1 LISSEFDDLQNL
13 LKKAMQIQNVSENE
27 YCQLSGYERKFVKV
41 KFTELVRLVENKD
54 VDLDFPIT
62 LTEKLQ
68 KDFGR
73 NLEEFNVDF
82 EKTSV

>member
-1 LISSEFDDLQNL
+1 
-13 LKKAMQIQNVSENE
+13 MQIQNVSETE

-41 KFTELVRLVENKD
+41 KFTELVRLVENQD

-68 KDFGR
+68 KYLGR
-73 NLEEFNVDF
+73 NLEELNVDI
-82 EKTSV
+82 EKTSVWGLLAKSKEGAVNDE

>member
-27 YCQLSGYERKFVKV
+27 YCQLSGYEHKFVKV

-68 KDFGR
+68 KDLGI